1 MIKLELTEK
10 EFECLLG
17 HLHVDKEI
25 FQELKESNPSDDP
38 NDYVNVM
45 LSLTE
50 RFENIKVNHGNSPN
64 QT

>member
-1 MIKLELTEK
+1 MIKLELTER

-25 FQELKESNPSDDP
+25 FQELQETEPSDDP
-38 NDYVNVM
+38 DDYTNVM

-50 RFENIKVNHGNSPN
+50 RFENIQLNHKDLK
-64 QT
+64 